1 MIKSVY
7 ICVVPYHLYLS
18 LLLIGKNKDRSFILL
33 NANNR
38 EIYEQFKDV
47 AVRLAKQGFKVDV
60 RLRNKF
66 RDIIGM
72 EGIVSNIQ
80 FKRVFDGDK
89 PQDFELYNFAWN
101 CQYVYS
107 TANLFYKKCKRAFF
121 IEEGALT
128 PINPPQPK
136 WKIMV
141 KRLLG
146 ASVDFYKDDKLVGIY
161 VQKPDIYPSLW
172 NEKLNVLDVKAL
184 IQKMN
189 SLNKQI
195 IIDVFLGDF
204 SKRLKTMFSDTGI
217 VYTQPLSEDGYIT
230 EEKKKEY
237 FQQMVN
243 YYGQNKLVFLKI
255 HPRDISN
262 YNVKSN
268 CIILPGFFPSELLNL
283 LGIHFK
289 YAVGICTSAVLNS
302 EADVKLNLNENF
314 LNDKEFCLKPIA

>member
-1 MIKSVY
+1 MIESVY

-18 LLLIGKNKDRSFILL
+18 LLFIGNNKDRSFILL
-33 NANNR
+33 NANNK

-47 AVRLAKQGFKVDV
+47 AIRLKKQGFGVDV
-60 RLRNKF
+60 RLRSKI
-66 RDIIGM
+66 RDIIGI
-72 EGIVSNIQ
+72 EGIVSKRQ
-80 FKRVFDGDK
+80 FKRAFAGENT
-89 PQDFELYNFAWN
+89 PEFELYNFAWN

-107 TANLFYKKCKRAFF
+107 TADLFYKKCKRAFF
-121 IEEGALT
+121 VEEGALT

-136 WKIMV
+136 WKIMI

-172 NEKLNVLDVKAL
+172 NEKLDVLDVKGL
-184 IQKMN
+184 LQKMD
-189 SLNKQI
+189 SHNKQI
-195 IIDVFLGDF
+195 IIDIFLGDLAE
-204 SKRLKTMFSDTGI
+204 RLKTTLAGAGI
-217 VYTQPLSEDGYIT
+217 IYTQPLSEDGYIT

-243 YYGQNKLVFLKI
+243 YYGQDKSVFLKI
-255 HPRDISN
+255 HPRDMSK
-262 YNVKSN
+262 YKVKSN

-283 LGIHFK
+283 IGIRFK

-302 EADVKLNLNENF
+302 EADIKLNINENF
-314 LNDKEFCLKPIA
+314 LNDKEFCLKPII